1 MSQRISGLSIGMDL
15 ETLGIER
22 SVAQI
27 KSSFREVKS
36 AARVNLSNI
45 KFDTKSVDSYK
56 KNLSQLTTTFKAQE
70 KNVDAL
76 RKKLDLLDE
85 TGEGNTEQ
93 AKRLRTEYNRQQEE
107 LNRLGRE
114 IHNTTEELKKMEQAQ
129 KGSRWTEAG
138 ESMEKFGQ
146 GLKTAGESVKQVGS
160 NLTKSITVPLA
171 AMGTGAIKSSIDFE
185 SAFAGVKK
193 TVDMSES
200 GFEQLSNSIRDMAK
214 ELPFAA
220 TEISE
225 VAESAGQLGIENE
238 NILSFTRTIMEIGVA
253 TNMTTEQAA
262 TDFARFANI
271 IQMPQENF
279 DKLGSS
285 IVALGNNFATTESE
299 IMSLS
304 MGLAGISQQVGIT
317 EAETLALATAMSSVG
332 IQAEGGA
339 SAMTAVM
346 KKMQNAISEGGA
358 ELDLF
363 AQASGMSAEEFAST
377 WESSPI
383 EAFDGF
389 IKGLAASG
397 ESGENL
403 NAILGDLGIK
413 GIRETDTLLRMT
425 GASGL
430 LSEAVD
436 ISTRAWEENTALTE
450 EAQERY
456 KTMESQIQVLKNK
469 LIDLGIEIGQIL
481 MPILSNLM
489 DRFSKLIDWFSEL
502 NKKTQ
507 EKIVNWALI
516 AAAIGPVI
524 LILGNLMSSIGS
536 IILPISKLITIIG
549 GAGGLKAALGVLGTK
564 VISVLAILGPW
575 SAVIGGVILA
585 SVGLVKHFSQEA
597 IPAINDFGDEV
608 SDTTTEAV
616 NDFMSLSNGATSEL
630 DRLFYSGEIIT
641 ADGSAELT
649 RLFGEMFET
658 IKTSMA
664 ESFEEDKQILGSF
677 FEESNAMSIG
687 HERAIMENINTAY
700 EERLEKINE
709 NEAEINRI
717 KQEAMDEG
725 RELTQSE
732 LSIIERINRESQEMA
747 IEELSESEQE
757 QLIIKEM
764 MSQEKGAIDARSAA
778 ETVQR
783 SKEAKEGVIKEATET
798 YEKRIAAIAYQRD
811 VTGSISADEAAV
823 LIADAEKIRDE
834 SIAAAD
840 KTHKDVVDAAQKQA
854 SEHIDAVDWE
864 TGEVLSKWDQT
875 KKTLAENWAGMTEGW
890 SEFWGGNREGM
901 IKHHEEEKKERDRA
915 NKEAS
920 KQMSEWWE
928 GYKTRR
934 SEQWDEMTSG
944 FGEFWSGLVSG
955 YKEYNAKQTSER
967 EKNHAET
974 AKSFSDAWT
983 SLTTNLSTW
992 WNNIFN
998 NFKSWLDNKITE
1010 FNKFRT
1016 NLTNFFS
1023 QLWTTLTT
1031 NLSTW
1036 WNNILNN
1043 FKSWLN
1049 NKITEFNKFRTNLTN
1064 FFTQLWKNLTTNLST
1079 WWENIRRNFQT
1090 WLNNKITAVSN
1101 FGKNIGSAFSGIWTT
1116 VTNSMQTAW
1125 NNIKSRFDTFLSNLV
1140 SGARGIG
1147 TGLRNAFASA
1157 FNTGMKAVTSGV
1169 NKIISGINW
1178 VLKRLSVSKEI
1189 SPWTVTPIPM
1199 YKKGTDGHPE
1209 DGPAIVNDGPGKN
1222 FREAFMTPDGRTGV
1236 FPDQRNMLVNLPKGT
1251 SVLPGEKTKDLM
1263 DQLNVPKY
1271 ASGIGDGINQIW
1283 EWVSG
1288 GAKNL
1293 LDKAIGLFGSEPKS
1307 TGSTIWGDVAKGA
1320 FRTVKDAAVGFIDS
1334 QISNLFSFGGVN
1346 FGSGFTLT
1354 SRFGP
1359 RWGRLHEGL
1368 DYAAAMGTPIP
1379 AQTGGRVTQSRYH
1392 PTYGNF
1398 VEVTSGGVQYR
1409 YAHNSKNLVAK
1420 GDTVTAGQIL
1430 GLVGSTGRSTGPH
1443 VHFEIRVGGKAV
1455 DPLTFSGAGGGGFS
1469 GSSGMNQ
1476 WTAVASQALQMTGQ
1490 YSPANLSRLL
1500 MQMKTESGGNARA
1513 INNWDSNA
1521 RRGTPSKGLMQV
1533 IDPTFNAYKMPGYNN
1548 IWNPLDNILASIR
1561 YSLSRYGSLSSAWRG
1576 VGYATGGLINQEGLY
1591 QLAEEGFPE
1600 FVIPTD
1606 PARKTDAMK
1615 LLALANQKIQGKSN
1629 KRPNDLIGPS
1639 SSTQEQERSSD
1650 VFNIYITANGDLPA
1664 STIRKMADKIE
1675 EEIKKKQD
1683 RRKMAKGEGVS
1694 FI

>member
-1 MSQRISGLSIGMDL
+1 MKGYMGGLSIGLDL
-15 ETLGIER
+15 ETMGVDR

-27 KSSFREVKS
+27 KASFREVKA
-36 AARVNLSNI
+36 AARTNLNNI
-45 KFDTKSVDSYK
+45 KFDTKGIDNYK
-56 KNLSQLTTTFKAQE
+56 KNLSQLTTAYKAQE
-70 KNVDAL
+70 KNVSGL
-76 RKKLDLLDE
+76 
-85 TGEGNTEQ
+85 
-93 AKRLRTEYNRQQEE
+93 KREIEMLEEAGKGQTAEAQRARTEYNRQQDE

-114 IHNTTEELKKMEQAQ
+114 INNATEELKKMEQAQ
-129 KGSRWTEAG
+129 KGVKWTEAG
-138 ESMEKFGQ
+138 QSMEKFGQ
-146 GLKTAGESVKQVGS
+146 GLKTAGENVKKVGS

-171 AMGTGAIKSSIDFE
+171 AMGTGAIKSAIDFE

-193 TVDMSES
+193 TVDMSEA
-200 GFEQLSNSIRDMAK
+200 GFEQLSNGIRDMAK

-238 NILSFTRTIMEIGVA
+238 NILSFTKTIMEIGVA

-279 DKLGSS
+279 DRLGSS

-304 MGLAGISQQVGIT
+304 MRLAGIAQQVGMT
-317 EAETLALATAMSSVG
+317 EAETLALSTAMSSVG
-332 IQAEGGA
+332 IEAEAGG
-339 SAMTAVM
+339 SSMTKVM
-346 KKMQNAISEGGA
+346 KRIQDAVSSGGA
-358 ELDLF
+358 ELEMF
-363 AQASGMSAEEFAST
+363 AQASGLSAEEFASK
-377 WESSPI
+377 WASSPI
-383 EAFDGF
+383 EALDAF

-397 ESGENL
+397 DSGENL
-403 NAILGDLGIK
+403 NAILDGLGIR

-430 LSEAVD
+430 LSEAID
-436 ISTRAWEENTALTE
+436 ISSRAWEKNTALSE

-456 KTMESQIQVLKNK
+456 ETMESQIQVLKNK

-489 DRFSKLIDWFSEL
+489 DRVSGLIDWFSEL

-516 AAAIGPVI
+516 VAAIGPVI
-524 LILGNLMSSIGS
+524 LVLGNLMSSIAS

-549 GAGGLKAALGVLGTK
+549 GNGGLVAALGVFGTK
-564 VISVLAILGPW
+564 VISTLAILGPW

-585 SVGLVKHFSQEA
+585 SVGFVKHLSQEA
-597 IPAINDFGDEV
+597 VPAVNDFGDEV

-649 RLFGEMFET
+649 RLFSEMFET

-664 ESFEEDKQILGSF
+664 ESFEEDKQILSSF
-677 FEESNAMSIG
+677 FEESSAMSIG

-757 QLIIKEM
+757 QLIIKETM
-764 MSQEKGAIDARSAA
+764 AQEKGAIDARSAA
-778 ETVQR
+778 DTVKR

-811 VTGSISADEAAV
+811 VTGAISASEAEI
-823 LIADAEKIRDE
+823 LIADAEKTRDG
-834 SIAAAD
+834 SIAAAN
-840 KTHKDVVDAAQKQA
+840 KTHEDVVAAAQKQA
-854 SEHIDAVDWE
+854 EEHIDAVDWE
-864 TGEVLSKWDQT
+864 TGEVLTKWDQLKNT
-875 KKTLAENWAGMTEGW
+875 MSKNWSQITEAW
-890 SEFWGGNREGM
+890 DKFWNGNREGLK
-901 IKHHEEEKKERDRA
+901 KHHEEERKERERA
-915 NKEAS
+915 NKESMKDLS
-920 KQMSEWWE
+920 KWWE
-928 GYKTRR
+928 GYKKRR
-934 SEQWDEMTSG
+934 SEQWTEMTNMH
-944 FGEFWSGLVSG
+944 GEFWSGIVSG
-955 YKEYNAKQTSER
+955 LKESHKEQKKERDKANAQMKQDISE
-967 EKNHAET
+967 
-974 AKSFSDAWT
+974 AWQ
-983 SLTTNLSTW
+983 SVM
-992 WNNIFN
+992 
-998 NFKSWLDNKITE
+998 
-1010 FNKFRT
+1010 
-1016 NLTNFFS
+1016 
-1023 QLWTTLTT
+1023 T

-1036 WNNILNN
+1036 WNNILTN
-1043 FKSWLN
+1043 FKTWLN

-1064 FFTQLWKNLTTNLST
+1064 FFTQLWTGLTTNLST
-1079 WWENIRRNFQT
+1079 WWNNIRRNFQT

-1101 FGKNIGSAFSGIWTT
+1101 FGKNIGSAFSGIWNT
-1116 VTNSMQTAW
+1116 VTNAMQKAW
-1125 NNIKSRFDTFLSNLV
+1125 NNIKSRFDTFLNNLV

-1147 TGLRNAFASA
+1147 PGLRNAFASA

-1178 VLKRLSVSKEI
+1178 VLSKLSVSKKI
-1189 SPWTVTPIPM
+1189 STWTVTPIPA
-1199 YKKGTDGHPE
+1199 YEKGTDGHPE

-1251 SVLPGEKTKDLM
+1251 SILPGEKTKELM

-1271 ASGIGDGINQIW
+1271 ASGIGEGINQIW
-1283 EWVSG
+1283 EWASG

-1293 LDKAIGLFGSEPKS
+1293 LDKAVGLFGSEPKS

-1334 QISNLFSFGGVN
+1334 QISNLFTFGGVN

-1359 RWGRLHEGL
+1359 RWGRMHEGL

-1379 AQTGGRVTQSRYH
+1379 AQAGGKVTQSRYH

-1398 VEVTSGGVQYR
+1398 VEVTSGGVKYR
-1409 YAHNSKNLVAK
+1409 YAHNSKNLVSV
-1420 GDTVTAGQIL
+1420 GDSVRAGQII

-1443 VHFEIRVGGKAV
+1443 VHFEIRTGGRAV

-1476 WTAVASQALQMTGQ
+1476 WTAVASQALRMTGQ
-1490 YSPANLSRLL
+1490 YSPSNLSRLL
-1500 MQMKTESGGNARA
+1500 MQMKSESGGNARA
-1513 INNWDSNA
+1513 INNWDINA
-1521 RRGTPSKGLMQV
+1521 KRGTPSKGLMQV

-1561 YSLSRYGSLSSAWRG
+1561 YSLSRYGSLSRAWRG

-1591 QLAEEGFPE
+1591 RLAEEGFPE

-1606 PARKTDAMK
+1606 PARKSDAMK

-1664 STIRKMADKIE
+1664 STIRKMADRIE

>member
-22 SVAQI
+22 SIAQI

-36 AARVNLSNI
+36 AARVNLSNL
-45 KFDTKSVDSYK
+45 KFDTKSIDGYK
-56 KNLSQLTTTFKAQE
+56 RNLSQLTTTFKAQE
-70 KNVDAL
+70 KNVRDL
-76 RKKLDLLDE
+76 RKELDRLDE
-85 TGEGNTEQ
+85 SGEGNTEQ
-93 AKRLRTEYNRQQEE
+93 AKRLRTEYNKQQEE

-114 IHNTTEELKKMEQAQ
+114 INNATEELKKMEQAQ
-129 KGSRWTEAG
+129 KGARWTEAG
-138 ESMEKFGQ
+138 QSMEKFGQ
-146 GLKTAGESVKQVGS
+146 GLKTAGENVKKVGS

-193 TVDMSES
+193 TVDMSEA
-200 GFEQLSNSIRDMAK
+200 GFEQLSNGIRDMAK

-238 NILSFTRTIMEIGVA
+238 NILSFTKTIMEIGVA

-279 DKLGSS
+279 DRLGSS

-304 MGLAGISQQVGIT
+304 MRLAGIAQQVGMT
-317 EAETLALATAMSSVG
+317 EAETLALSTAMSSVG
-332 IQAEGGA
+332 IEAEAGG
-339 SAMTAVM
+339 SSMTAVM
-346 KKMQNAISEGGA
+346 KKIQNAVSSGGA
-358 ELDLF
+358 ELEMF
-363 AQASGMSAEEFAST
+363 AQASGLSAEEFASK
-377 WESSPI
+377 WASSPI
-383 EAFDGF
+383 EALDAF

-397 ESGENL
+397 DSGENL

-436 ISTRAWEENTALTE
+436 ISTQAWEENTALTA

-456 KTMESQIQVLKNK
+456 DTMESQIQVLKNK
-469 LIDLGIEIGQIL
+469 LTDLGIEIGQIL

-489 DRFSKLIDWFSEL
+489 DRVGGLIDWFSEL

-516 AAAIGPVI
+516 VAAIGPVI
-524 LILGNLMSSIGS
+524 LVLGNLMSSIGS

-549 GAGGLKAALGVLGTK
+549 GNGGLVAALGVFGTK
-564 VISVLAILGPW
+564 VISTLAILGPW

-585 SVGLVKHFSQEA
+585 SVGFVKHLSQEA
-597 IPAINDFGDEV
+597 VPAVNDFGDEV

-649 RLFGEMFET
+649 RLFSEMFET

-677 FEESNAMSIG
+677 FEESSAMSIG

-757 QLIIKEM
+757 QLIIKEK
-764 MSQEKGAIDARSAA
+764 MSQEKGAIDARTAADTVKRSAEAREGVVA
-778 ETVQR
+778 EAEQQY
-783 SKEAKEGVIKEATET
+783 EGVI
-798 YEKRIAAIAYQRD
+798 AAVAYQRD
-811 VTGSISADEAAV
+811 VTGSISAAEAEV

-834 SIAAAD
+834 SIAAAN
-840 KTHKDVVDAAQKQA
+840 KTHEDVVDAAQKQA

-864 TGEVLSKWDQT
+864 TGEVLTKWDQLEKGLSDWWRDY
-875 KKTLAENWAGMTEGW
+875 KK
-890 SEFWGGNREGM
+890 
-901 IKHHEEEKKERDRA
+901 
-915 NKEAS
+915 
-920 KQMSEWWE
+920 
-928 GYKTRR
+928 RR
-934 SEQWDEMTSG
+934 SEQWAEMTSG
-944 FGEFWSGLVSG
+944 WREFWSGIFSG
-955 YKEYNAKQTSER
+955 LKESHKEQKEERDKANEQMKKDISEAWGSVKANLSEWWNGIKTDFKKWLNDKLTEFNTFR
-967 EKNHAET
+967 TNL
-974 AKSFSDAWT
+974 SRYFSDLWT
-983 SLTTNLSTW
+983 NLTKNLSTW
-992 WNNIFN
+992 WNNIISNFN
-998 NFKSWLDNKITE
+998 SWLSDKI
-1010 FNKFRT
+1010 KYV
-1016 NLTNFFS
+1016 
-1023 QLWTTLTT
+1023 TT
-1031 NLSTW
+1031 
-1036 WNNILNN
+1036 
-1043 FKSWLN
+1043 
-1049 NKITEFNKFRTNLTN
+1049 
-1064 FFTQLWKNLTTNLST
+1064 
-1079 WWENIRRNFQT
+1079 
-1090 WLNNKITAVSN
+1090 
-1101 FGKNIGSAFSGIWTT
+1101 FGSNIGKAFSGVWTT
-1116 VTNSMQTAW
+1116 VTNSMGKAW
-1125 NNIKSRFDTFLSNLV
+1125 DKIREKYDGFLDGLV
-1140 SGARGIG
+1140 SGARNIG
-1147 TGLRNAFASA
+1147 KGLRNAFASA
-1157 FNTGMKAVTSGV
+1157 FNSGIGSVSKGV
-1169 NKIISGINW
+1169 NKIIDGINW
-1178 VLKRLSVSKEI
+1178 VLGKLGVGDSKI
-1189 SPWTVTPIPM
+1189 SKWNFVPIPQ
-1199 YKKGTDGHPE
+1199 YAKGTKAHP
-1209 DGPAIVNDGPGKN
+1209 GGAAIVGDGGMK
-1222 FREAFMTPDGRTGV
+1222 ELIMTPKGDTYMS
-1236 FPDQRNMLVNLPKGT
+1236 PATDTLVDLPKGT
-1251 SVLPGEKTKDLM
+1251 QVLSGPNTRKLM
-1263 DQLNVPKY
+1263 DELQIPEYKN
-1271 ASGIGDGINQIW
+1271 GIGEQIKDMGSQIW
-1283 EWVSG
+1283 NWMSG
-1288 GAKNL
+1288 GAKNV
-1293 LDKAIGLFGSEPKS
+1293 LDKAIGMVGGGQAEGPGIFKP
-1307 TGSTIWGDVAKGA
+1307 IAKGA
-1320 FRTVKDAAVGFIDS
+1320 ISMIKNAAASYLESKMSAMMPD
-1334 QISNLFSFGGVN
+1334 GGWH
-1346 FGSGFTLT
+1346 FPGMTFTSGF
-1354 SRFGP
+1354 GQ
-1359 RWGRLHEGL
+1359 RWGRMHEGI
-1368 DYAAAMGTPIP
+1368 DMAAPSGTPIP
-1379 AQTGGRVTQSRYH
+1379 SQ
-1392 PTYGNF
+1392 
-1398 VEVTSGGVQYR
+1398 SGGVVTGVGYR
-1409 YAHNSKNLVAK
+1409 PQNSGNYVDVKQGAWSYHYYHMLRQMVK
-1420 GDTVTAGQIL
+1420 RGQEVTRGQIL

-1443 VHFEIRVGGKAV
+1443 LHFEVRKNGRAI
-1455 DPLTFSGAGGGGFS
+1455 DPMSLGGAGGGG
-1469 GSSGMNQ
+1469 GGGGNSGMGQ
-1476 WTAVASQALQMTGQ
+1476 WTAVASQALRMTGQ

-1500 MQMKTESGGNARA
+1500 MQMKSESGGNPRA

-1561 YSLSRYGSLSSAWRG
+1561 YSLSRYGSLSRAWRG

-1591 QLAEEGFPE
+1591 RLAEEGFPE

-1606 PARKTDAMK
+1606 PARKSDAMK

-1664 STIRKMADKIE
+1664 STIRKMADRIE